1 MPRILILHAAVGSG
15 HTTAANALGDAFGRK
30 QQGEVRVDDILDY
43 ATPLFRESI
52 IRSYLQVSGRAPL
65 LWKML
70 YQSSDIANPDAAA
83 AANALRA
90 RFGRLP
96 VRRLERFV
104 SAFEPDAIVCTH
116 MLPLT
121 ALQRLK
127 RQGALRQPL
136 YCVITDYMVHSMWIN
151 EVVDGYFLASEPTR
165 YAMLARGVPS
175 SILHVTGIPVKLE
188 IAEPKPADAMRARH
202 GLPADGPIVTLFGG
216 GLEPRRARLVVQRLL
231 QGDTPG
237 LLIVAA
243 GRSNEITT
251 VIADLPDGPSMRLR
265 KLGQIDYVDDLV
277 AASDLVI
284 TKSGGL
290 IVSEVLARGTPMV
303 VFDPIP
309 GQEEWNADFVA
320 GSGAGLQLRQ
330 AESVPLTVR
339 ALLAAPERLALM
351 RQHAVRV
358 GRPRA
363 AQDIADHIFAELR
376 TGEYGS
382 GAETARTARR

>member
-15 HTTAANALGDAFGRK
+15 HTTAANALADAFRRK

-43 ATPLFRESI
+43 GTQLFREGL

-70 YQSSDIANPDAAA
+70 YESSDIADPDAAA
-83 AANALRA
+83 ATTMLRA
-90 RFGRLP
+90 RIDRLP

-104 SAFEPDAIVCTH
+104 NTYAPDAIVCTH
-116 MLPLT
+116 MFPLT
-121 ALQRLK
+121 VLQRLK
-127 RQGALRQPL
+127 SQGALRQPL

-151 EVVDGYFLASEPTR
+151 SIVDGYFLASNPTR
-165 YAMLARGVPS
+165 DAMLARRVPP

-188 IAEPKPADAMRARH
+188 IAEPKAPEAMRARH
-202 GLPADGPIVTLFGG
+202 GLPTDGPIVTMFGG
-216 GLEPRRARLVVQRLL
+216 GIEPKRARLVIQRMLES
-231 QGDTPG
+231 DMAG
-237 LLIVAA
+237 LLVVVA
-243 GRSNEITT
+243 GRSDDLTAA
-251 VIADLPDGPSMRLR
+251 IADLRDGPSMRLLSLR
-265 KLGQIDYVDDLV
+265 RIDYVDDLV

-290 IVSEVLARGTPMV
+290 IVSEILARGTPMIV
-303 VFDPIP
+303 IDPIP

-351 RQHAVRV
+351 RKHAARV

-363 AQDIADHIFAELR
+363 ALDIAERVLTDLR
-376 TGEYGS
+376 AGVY
-382 GAETARTARR
+382 A

>member
-15 HTTAANALGDAFGRK
+15 HTTAANALADALRQK
-30 QQGEVRVDDILDY
+30 KQGEVRVDDILDY
-43 ATPLFRESI
+43 GSQLFRESM

-83 AANALRA
+83 AANSLRA
-90 RFGRLP
+90 RFDRLP

-104 SAFEPDAIVCTH
+104 STFEPDAIVCTH
-116 MLPLT
+116 MFPLT
-121 ALQRLK
+121 VLQRLK

-151 EVVDGYFLASEPTR
+151 DIVDGYFLASEPTR
-165 YAMLARGVPS
+165 YAMLMRGVPP
-175 SILHVTGIPVKLE
+175 SILHVTGIPVKGEL
-188 IAEPKPADAMRARH
+188 AEPKSSDAMRARR
-202 GLPADGPIVTLFGG
+202 GLPAEGPIVTLFGG
-216 GLEPRRARLVVQRLL
+216 GLEPRRARIVVQRLL
-231 QGDTPG
+231 ESDTPG
-237 LLIVAA
+237 LLIVVA
-243 GRSNEITT
+243 GRSAEIATA
-251 VIADLPDGPSMRLR
+251 VADLQDGPSMRLL
-265 KLGQIDYVDDLV
+265 KLGRIDYVDDLV

-290 IVSEVLARGTPMV
+290 IVSEILARGTPMV

-351 RQHAVRV
+351 RQHAARV

-363 AQDIADHIFAELR
+363 AQDIADRIFAELR

-382 GAETARTARR
+382 GGAAARRAR